1 MNLAKSA
8 FWVTIS
14 EIIFNLSGYV
24 IHSAVGRILGPAD
37 YGRYGLVVT
46 LTTMVIILI
55 GNGIPTAMA
64 KYISEI
70 FESNPRLVGVI
81 KKQAIT
87 LQTIIVGIITVA
99 FYIVAPAIAGALGD
113 PTLAPLFRIST
124 LIIPTFALASFYHQ
138 YYTGLHKF
146 NLQSFLK
153 ISRSIL
159 RIIIIIALAYLYK
172 VEGAVAGYI
181 VAPFLVFLIAWT
193 IDEFRVK
200 KELNKKIARLDEEK
214 TRSFATAQDDKFF
227 PWKKLVNYAWQ
238 IVIFFLAYELLISID
253 LYLVKGLLKDDY
265 LTGIYNS
272 ALTVGRIPYYVFYAL
287 TVILLPVISKSTAE
301 GNLERTARIISNS
314 LRLMVVL
321 LVPFVILMA
330 VFSRPIIKIFYSA
343 KYIEAA
349 HPMSILVVGV
359 GFLTIF
365 YVMSFVMNGAGKT
378 KIPMVISIFGVIVN
392 VILNYI
398 LIKKYALVGS
408 AVAISITSFII
419 MLIMLYYLYRDFK
432 VSIKAGS
439 LLKIALAG
447 FLMYLLAQLFSQ
459 GQFIFILW
467 SIILFAFYLLVLY
480 FLKEIKKE
488 DLEFFKGIISRKKKA
503 EVEKELS
510 GTEPSA

>member
-70 FESNPRLVGVI
+70 FETNPRLVKVI
-81 KKQAIT
+81 KKQAII
-87 LQTIIVGIITVA
+87 LQTVIVGAITIIFFIA
-99 FYIVAPAIAGALGD
+99 SPAIAYALND
-113 PTLAPLFRIST
+113 PSLTKLFRIST
-124 LIIPTFALASFYHQ
+124 LIIPAFASASFYFS

-146 NLQSFLK
+146 NIQSFLK
-153 ISRSIL
+153 VSRSIF
-159 RIIIIIALAYLYK
+159 RVIIIIALAYLYK
-172 VEGAVAGYI
+172 VEGSVGGYI
-181 VAPFLVFLIAWT
+181 IAPFMVFLIAWM
-193 IDEFRVK
+193 IDEFKVS
-200 KELNKKIARLDEEK
+200 KELKEK
-214 TRSFATAQDDKFF
+214 MAVQNQNLEAKFEY
-227 PWKKLVNYAWQ
+227 KKLVNYAWQ
-238 IVIFFLAYELLISID
+238 VIVFFLAYELLISID
-253 LYLVKGLLKDDY
+253 LYLIKALLRDDY
-265 LTGIYNS
+265 LAGIYNG

-287 TVILLPVISKSTAE
+287 TVILLPVVSKSTAE
-301 GNLERTARIISNS
+301 NNQEKTAKIISNS
-314 LRLMVVL
+314 LRLMVIL
-321 LVPFVILMA
+321 LVPSVILMA
-330 VFSRPIIKIFYSA
+330 VFSEPIIKIFYSA

-349 HPMSILVVGV
+349 FPMSILVIGV

-378 KIPMVISIFGVIVN
+378 KIPMVISIFGVIANAV
-392 VILNYI
+392 LNYI

-408 AVAISITSFII
+408 AVATSITSFLA
-419 MLIMLYYLYRDFK
+419 MLFMLYYLHRDFQ
-432 VSIKAGS
+432 VSMKIKS
-439 LLKIALAG
+439 ILKIALAG
-447 FLMYLLAQLFSQ
+447 ILTYFLSQLFSQ
-459 GQFIFILW
+459 GRFIFILW

-480 FLKEIKKE
+480 LLREIKKE
-488 DLEFFKGIISRKKKA
+488 DVAYFKGIISKKKKE
-503 EVEKELS
+503 EVEEELP